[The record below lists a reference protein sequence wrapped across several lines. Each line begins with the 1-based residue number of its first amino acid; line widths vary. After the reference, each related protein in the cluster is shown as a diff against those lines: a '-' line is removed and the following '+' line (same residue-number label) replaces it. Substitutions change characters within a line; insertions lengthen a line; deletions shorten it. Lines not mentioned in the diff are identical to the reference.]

1 MSGKLVNNTNFIN
14 IKDKWGIRMKRRMI
28 AMTILVTMATSNIP
42 VINANADIRDMNTAG
57 IEVEVNQEEAEEIEE
72 DKSNLTEENTDNVEN
87 EDIIIEE
94 DTNLNEKDIIYN
106 NSTNLENE
114 NKSEVIELGNTD
126 ILEESKIEVSNEV
139 DTTVKSNNEITYET
153 KILENEKLVEEL
165 EGQTWLLEF
174 VASEKRKDITEV
186 TVKDLKDIEEI
197 SRSSVSI
204 PENSVIPKII
214 GRFESLRII
223 EVNGYSAT
231 CNLTDPLNT
240 FEANGNLVSVSEEI
254 SKCENLEEVKLSC
267 NNLIYLPKELFSIKN
282 ITKLD
287 LTGTALKRID
297 GIASEICNLT
307 NLTHLY
313 LSHTYIDINDVKSL
327 GSLENLQVLD
337 IASNMILGDIKDI
350 CDNIKVSKRLDMH
363 INSLYGNGKNLL
375 KYDYSISI
383 DCSSNLMY
391 FSDEDVV
398 KFEQYN
404 ERENDK
410 SYGYRY
416 FGGNFYN
423 SSFAQ
428 NNNNKMYTSKISNI
442 NENITV
448 NKGTSIDEIYSL
460 YRDGVRVLDYN
471 LEVDYLDNKIFREKV
486 PYKINIKN
494 PELFD
499 ENGIAIKDG
508 VAKIEI
514 KYDDESVL
522 WEDEFEIVPNMT
534 KLTIEYVDQYGN
546 KIAEQEVIEGDYGTS
561 YTINPKFILGYR
573 VEKISDTDLV
583 DNYEY
588 KFGENDGVV
597 KVVYNVFN
605 ELPVITGNDYIEI
618 EVGDE
623 FDPIKDL
630 NISASDYED
639 GDISDSIEIVESNID
654 TTKEEEYE
662 IILSAK
668 DSEGQVSY
676 FTAIVKVK
684 AKDVENPV
692 EPTEPAEPLKPSKP
706 VEPGKPSGNSD
717 KNQNVNTGNK
727 PTNNKNQ
734 LPKTGGVSSSI
745 LLAIGALLVGVGKKK
760 LQ

>member
-1 MSGKLVNNTNFIN
+1 
-14 IKDKWGIRMKRRMI
+14 MKRRMI

-42 VINANADIRDMNTAG
+42 VINVNADIRDMDTSV
-57 IEVEVNQEEAEEIEE
+57 IEVEVDQEEVEGIEEIEE
-72 DKSNLTEENTDNVEN
+72 DKSNSTEENVNNVEN
-87 EDIIIEE
+87 KHILIE
-94 DTNLNEKDIIYN
+94 DTNLNEEDIIYN
-106 NSTNLENE
+106 NSTNIENE
-114 NKSEVIELGNTD
+114 NKSEVIEANNIGD
-126 ILEESKIEVSNEV
+126 LEESPTEASNEM
-139 DTTVKSNNEITYET
+139 DIIVKSNDEITDET
-153 KILENEKLVEEL
+153 KILENEQLVEEL
-165 EGQTWLLEF
+165 EEQTWLLEF
-174 VASEKRKDITEV
+174 VASEKRKDITKV
-186 TVKDLKDIEEI
+186 TVKDLKDIKEI

-214 GRFESLRII
+214 GRFESLKII
-223 EVNGYSAT
+223 EVYGYSST

-240 FEANGNLVSVSEEI
+240 FEANGNLVSVSQEI

-287 LTGTALKRID
+287 LRGTALKRID
-297 GIASEICNLT
+297 GIVSEICNLT

-350 CDNIKVSKRLDMH
+350 CDNIKVSKRLDMD

-383 DCSSNLMY
+383 DCSSNLIH

-428 NNNNKMYTSKISNI
+428 NNNNKYTTQISNI

-448 NKGTSIDEIYSL
+448 KKGTSIDEIYSL

-499 ENGIAIKDG
+499 ENGIAIKNG

-522 WEDEFEIVPNMT
+522 WEDEFEVVPNIT

-546 KIAEQEVIEGDYGTS
+546 KIADQDVIEGDYGSS

-583 DNYEY
+583 DSYEY

-623 FDPIKDL
+623 FDPMKDL

-639 GDISDSIEIVESNID
+639 GDISESIEIVESNID
-654 TTKEEEYE
+654 TTKEGDYE

-692 EPTEPAEPLKPSKP
+692 EPSEPAEPSKPSKP
-706 VEPGKPSGNSD
+706 VETGKPSGNSD
-717 KNQNVNTGNK
+717 KNQNVNTTNK
-727 PTNNKNQ
+727 PTNNKNE
-734 LPKTGGVSSSI
+734 LPKTGGVPSSI
-745 LLAIGALLVGVGKKK
+745 LLAIGALLVGAGKKK
-760 LQ
+760 L

>member
-1 MSGKLVNNTNFIN
+1 
-14 IKDKWGIRMKRRMI
+14 MKRRMI

-42 VINANADIRDMNTAG
+42 VINVNADIRDMDTSV
-57 IEVEVNQEEAEEIEE
+57 IEVEVDQEEVEGIEEIEE
-72 DKSNLTEENTDNVEN
+72 DKSNSTEENVNNVEN
-87 EDIIIEE
+87 KHILIE
-94 DTNLNEKDIIYN
+94 DTNLNEEDIIYN
-106 NSTNLENE
+106 NSTNIENE
-114 NKSEVIELGNTD
+114 NKSEVIEANNIGD
-126 ILEESKIEVSNEV
+126 LEESPTEASNEM
-139 DTTVKSNNEITYET
+139 DIIVKSNDEITDET
-153 KILENEKLVEEL
+153 KILESEQLVEEL
-165 EGQTWLLEF
+165 EEQTWLLEF
-174 VASEKRKDITEV
+174 VASEKRKDITKV
-186 TVKDLKDIEEI
+186 TVKDLKDIKEI

-214 GRFESLRII
+214 GRFESLKII
-223 EVNGYSAT
+223 EVYGYSST

-240 FEANGNLVSVSEEI
+240 FEANGNLVSVSQEI

-287 LTGTALKRID
+287 LRGTALKRID
-297 GIASEICNLT
+297 GIVSEICNLT

-350 CDNIKVSKRLDMH
+350 CDNIKVSKRLDMD

-383 DCSSNLMY
+383 DCSSNLIH

-428 NNNNKMYTSKISNI
+428 NNNNKYTTQISNI

-448 NKGTSIDEIYSL
+448 KKGTSIDEIYSL

-499 ENGIAIKDG
+499 ENGIAIKNG

-546 KIAEQEVIEGDYGTS
+546 KIADQDVIEGDYGSS

-583 DNYEY
+583 DSYEY

-623 FDPIKDL
+623 FDPMKDL

-639 GDISDSIEIVESNID
+639 GDISESIEIVESNID
-654 TTKEEEYE
+654 TTKEGDYE

-692 EPTEPAEPLKPSKP
+692 EPSEPAEPSKPSKP
-706 VEPGKPSGNSD
+706 VETGKPSGNSD
-717 KNQNVNTGNK
+717 KNQNVNTTNK
-727 PTNNKNQ
+727 PTNNKNE
-734 LPKTGGVSSSI
+734 LPKTGGVPSSI
-745 LLAIGALLVGVGKKK
+745 LLAIGALLVGAGKKK
-760 LQ
+760 L

>member
-1 MSGKLVNNTNFIN
+1 MSGKLVNNINLIN
-14 IKDKWGIRMKRRMI
+14 IKDKWGIRMKRKMI

-94 DTNLNEKDIIYN
+94 DASLNEKDIIYN

-186 TVKDLKDIEEI
+186 TVKDLKSITYINVRTEEL
-197 SRSSVSI
+197 
-204 PENSVIPKII
+204 PENSIIPNII
-214 GRFESLRII
+214 GRFESLNKIRAKGYMYT
-223 EVNGYSAT
+223 NGAA
-231 CNLTDPLNT
+231 D
-240 FEANGNLVSVSEEI
+240 GNLSRI
-254 SKCENLEEVKLSC
+254 SKEIAKCSNLKSVNISFNKLTE
-267 NNLIYLPKELFSIKN
+267 IPDELFDIQG
-282 ITKLD
+282 ITELI
-287 LTGTALKRID
+287 LNCTNLKRIEGFEFD
-297 GIASEICNLT
+297 KVANLI
-307 NLTHLY
+307 NLESIE
-313 LSHTYIDINDVKSL
+313 LSSTFINIDDIKVLKNLKKLESIDITDNGLCVDVESIY
-327 GSLENLQVLD
+327 ENISVSKKLD
-337 IASNMILGDIKDI
+337 ISFNQIYGDGKYLL
-350 CDNIKVSKRLDMH
+350 NY
-363 INSLYGNGKNLL
+363 NS
-375 KYDYSISI
+375 DVEI
-383 DCSSNLMY
+383 DCRNNYIY
-391 FSDEDVV
+391 FSDEDIV

-404 ERENDK
+404 ERENDSSK
-410 SYGYRY
+410 YARREFRYNFFNNEALKGGYG
-416 FGGNFYN
+416 
-423 SSFAQ
+423 
-428 NNNNKMYTSKISNI
+428 TSPISNTLSNIVKDLKVKKGTTI
-442 NENITV
+442 NEVYDSYKDGIRLIM
-448 NKGTSIDEIYSL
+448 GTSI
-460 YRDGVRVLDYN
+460 RDGATFKK
-471 LEVDYLDNKIFREKV
+471 KI

-639 GDISDSIEIVESNID
+639 GDISESIEIVESNID

-692 EPTEPAEPLKPSKP
+692 EPSEPTEPSKP
-706 VEPGKPSGNSD
+706 IEPGKPSGNSD